1 LYSAPERLTPRQRRP
16 GVVASAVSVAVEE
29 AGVALLWVGLGS
41 PPPPPPPQ
49 ALIQVL
55 RAHSAR
61 VERSREGRWRETART
76 AGTAWNMEKFS
87 ERGLLGFS
95 EVS

>member
-1 LYSAPERLTPRQRRP
+1 
-16 GVVASAVSVAVEE
+16 VASAVSVAVED
-29 AGVALLWVGLGS
+29 AGVALLGVGLGS
-41 PPPPPPPQ
+41 PPPPPPQ

-87 ERGLLGFS
+87 ERGRPGFS